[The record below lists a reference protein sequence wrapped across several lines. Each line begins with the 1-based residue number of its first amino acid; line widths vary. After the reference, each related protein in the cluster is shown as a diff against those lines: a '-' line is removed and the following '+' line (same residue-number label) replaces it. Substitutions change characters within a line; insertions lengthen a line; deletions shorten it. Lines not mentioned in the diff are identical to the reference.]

1 MTTYRIRDLYESER
15 PRERL
20 ANAGVDSLSEIEL
33 LAILLR
39 TGIKG
44 ENAIQMA
51 NRLLITF
58 NGLRGLYTAS
68 YEQLR
73 DQKGMGSAK
82 AAQIKAALELGK
94 RLQSNPS
101 GIEQDNLNSP
111 KKAADLVLYE
121 MSPLAQ
127 EELWV
132 IILNTRNQVLKII
145 HQYKGTVN
153 QSNVRIGELFKE
165 AIQMNGVSIILAHN
179 HPSGDPQPSSEDIL
193 LTRDVMRAGKLLNIE
208 LLDHLIIG
216 NFTFLSLKEKGL
228 GFNQPV

>member
-20 ANAGVDSLSEIEL
+20 ANAGVESLSEFEL

-58 NGLRGLYTAS
+58 NGLRGLYAAS

-94 RLQSNPS
+94 RLQSIPS
-101 GIEQDNLNSP
+101 GIEPDNLNSP
-111 KKAADLVLYE
+111 KKAADMVMYE
-121 MSPLAQ
+121 MSTLAQ

-132 IILNTRNQVLKII
+132 IVLNTRNQALKIL

-165 AIQMNGVSIILAHN
+165 AIQINGVSIILAHN
-179 HPSGDPQPSSEDIL
+179 HPSGDPQPSSEDII
-193 LTRDVMRAGKLLNIE
+193 LTRDVIRAGKLLNIE

-216 NFTFLSLKEKGL
+216 NFTFISLKEKGL
-228 GFNQPV
+228 GFNQAI